1 MNVVQLTTSGQIS
14 IPKALRDG
22 FKTKIFTC
30 EKVPEGILFKPVE
43 TDTDPFPKT
52 YTLNDLKKGIFAGKN
67 AKEKNLASKIDEILY
82 Q

>member
-1 MNVVQLTTSGQIS
+1 MNVVQVTSSGQIS

-22 FKTKIFTC
+22 FKTKIFIC
-30 EKVPEGILFKPVE
+30 EMVPEGILFKPVE

-52 YTLNDLKKGIFAGKN
+52 YTLKDLKRGIFRSKN
-67 AKEKNLASKIDEILY
+67 PKEKHLASKIDEILY